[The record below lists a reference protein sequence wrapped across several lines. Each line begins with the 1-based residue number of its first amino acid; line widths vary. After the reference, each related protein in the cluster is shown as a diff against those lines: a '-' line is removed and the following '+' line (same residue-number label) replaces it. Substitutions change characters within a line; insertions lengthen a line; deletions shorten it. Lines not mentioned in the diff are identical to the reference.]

1 MLPRDP
7 LTRYWFIDQLA
18 REGML
23 AKIDEEGWITR
34 PLRPQA
40 PPTVYR
46 GPPVPLQSQAVRD
59 AFRAHDS
66 TYGKPDWR
74 WW

>member
-7 LTRYWFIDQLA
+7 LSRYWFINQLA
-18 REGML
+18 AKGML

-34 PLRPQA
+34 PLRPHE
-40 PPTVYR
+40 PVKVYR
-46 GPPVPLQSQAVRD
+46 GPPVPLQSQSVRE

-66 TYGKPDWR
+66 THGKPDW